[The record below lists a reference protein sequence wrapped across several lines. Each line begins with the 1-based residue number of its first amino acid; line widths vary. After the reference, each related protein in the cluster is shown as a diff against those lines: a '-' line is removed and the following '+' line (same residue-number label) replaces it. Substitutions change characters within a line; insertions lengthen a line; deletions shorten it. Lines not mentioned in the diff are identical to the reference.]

1 MSNIDD
7 INSSIDNINK
17 KYIDET
23 VGITG
28 AEPFTAALGLFRTQ
42 VSEYIASCRT
52 YFKKG
57 EYEEAGRELHKIKGA
72 ASSIGLSRLAVKAK
86 EMELSLLEKR
96 EKYPFDPEIAA
107 FNELVVQDEATLGQY
122 LKSFPE

>member
-1 MSNIDD
+1 MSNSDD
-7 INSSIDNINK
+7 INDICNINK

-28 AEPFTAALGLFRTQ
+28 AEPFIAALGLFRTQ
-42 VSEYIASCRT
+42 VSEYIMSCRT
-52 YFKKG
+52 YFRKG

-72 ASSIGLSRLAVKAK
+72 ASSIGLSRLAVRAK
-86 EMELSLLEKR
+86 EMELSLLDKR
-96 EKYPFDPEIAA
+96 ENYPFETEIAA
-107 FNELVVQDEATLGQY
+107 FNEMVVQDEGTLGQY